1 MNIYP
6 IGPND
11 PPAGLKPSTRMTG
24 GWIGKKR
31 IKRRGIDR
39 FYKARE
45 SGALRTMQRSRD
57 AYLVMPNGAWKA
69 VQS

>member
-1 MNIYP
+1 MRNP
-6 IGPND
+6 NIGPEQ

-39 FYKARE
+39 VYIAHHVGK
-45 SGALRTMQRSRD
+45 LRTLQGSR
-57 AYLVMPNGAWKA
+57 AGYIVAPNGAWRA
-69 VQS
+69 VR